1 MGGGGAQLYGGG
13 GGTGEYSSMD
23 FDDFLNISSLLIT
36 GDYFKVR
43 YVQKRLFGQN
53 AHIW

>member
-1 MGGGGAQLYGGG
+1 MGGGGAQLYGG